1 MKRRAFL
8 FGCALLVVS
17 LANTRADTLPESLT
31 DQAGGL
37 APAQRIAVLDWGL
50 AETLLGL
57 GVTPLAVAELDNY
70 RRWVAV
76 PEMPGSVH
84 DIGLRAEPNLELLAQ
99 LNPDLILITPQFEG
113 ARTKLARIAP
123 VVSLAIYQ
131 PDGDAYANAQSVTR
145 ELGRLTGQQA
155 EAEALIASVDAQLL
169 RLRERL
175 EGRSIP
181 PLFIA
186 AFIDDRHVRVFGRQS
201 LFDAVL
207 QRVGLANAWAGA
219 DNFWGFAQAGIE
231 QLAEPAEAG
240 LIRLPPLPLNAER
253 RLASSVLWANLP
265 FVRAGRVYD
274 FPPTWQFG
282 GLVSASRFAALLGDA
297 LDD

>member
-1 MKRRAFL
+1 MKRRAFML
-8 FGCALLVVS
+8 GCALLIVS
-17 LANTRADTLPESLT
+17 LAGARADTLAEPRSDAASST
-31 DQAGGL
+31 
-37 APAQRIAVLDWGL
+37 AQRIAVIDWGL

-76 PEMPGSVH
+76 PDMPESVH
-84 DIGLRAEPNLELLAQ
+84 DLGLRTEPNLELLSQ
-99 LNPDLILITPQFEG
+99 LDPDLILITPQFEA
-113 ARTKLARIAP
+113 ARAKLARIAP
-123 VVSLAIYQ
+123 VVSLAIYR

-145 ELGRLTGQQA
+145 ELGRLTGRQA

-169 RLRERL
+169 RLREQL
-175 EGRSIP
+175 ASQAIP
-181 PLFIA
+181 PLFVA

-207 QRVGLANAWAGA
+207 QRAGLANAWTGA

-240 LIRLPPLPLNAER
+240 LIRLRPLPLNAER

-265 FVRAGRVYD
+265 FVRASRVYD

-282 GLVSASRFAALLGDA
+282 GLISASRFAVLLDEA

>member
-8 FGCALLVVS
+8 FGCAWLVIS
-17 LANTRADTLPESLT
+17 LTGAQADTTPEPLSN
-31 DQAGGL
+31 QAP
-37 APAQRIAVLDWGL
+37 APAQRVAVLDWGL

-57 GVTPLAVAELDNY
+57 GITPLAVAELDNY
-70 RRWVAV
+70 QRWVAV
-76 PEMPGSVH
+76 PEMPESVH
-84 DIGLRAEPNLELLAQ
+84 DLGLRTEPNLELLAQ
-99 LNPDLILITPQFEG
+99 LDPDLILITPQFEG
-113 ARTKLARIAP
+113 ARAKLSRIAP

-145 ELGRLTGQQA
+145 QLGRLTGQQA
-155 EAEALIASVDAQLL
+155 QAEALIASVNNQLL

-175 EGRSIP
+175 AGRPIP

-207 QRVGLANAWAGA
+207 QRVGLANAWTGA

-240 LIRLPPLPLNAER
+240 LIRLRPLPLNAER

-265 FVRAGRVYD
+265 FVRASRVYD

-282 GLVSASRFAALLGDA
+282 GLVSASRFASLLGDA